1 MAEATAQAAGMAADG
16 VMELAGRSARFALDV
31 NIKAPVVLIPQ
42 SPVSRNVFVA
52 DFGLVTMKNTF
63 VIVKETQSNLPPVID
78 LITIKLSEMRL
89 YR

>member
-16 VMELAGRSARFALDV
+16 VMELAQRSSRLALDV
-31 NIKAPVVLIPQ
+31 NIKAPIVVIPQ
-42 SPVSRNVFVA
+42 SPVSHNVFVA
-52 DFGLVTMKNTF
+52 DFGLITMQNTF
-63 VIVKETQSNLPPVID
+63 VTVTETQSDLPPVID